1 MKQYLTASEVAEIAG
16 VSIGKAYS
24 LIREMNTELKAEGYI
39 TIAGKVPEKYFQSKY
54 YGYQKEKEMKADA

>member
-1 MKQYLTASEVAEIAG
+1 MKQYLTAPEVAEIAG

-39 TIAGKVPEKYFQSKY
+39 TNRRESSREVFSV
-54 YGYQKEKEMKADA
+54 